1 MSREPSGEGLGAP
14 PPRPPESPRS
24 CPSCQGE
31 VRVTTLTCAGCG
43 TRIEG
48 RFSLC
53 RFCQLDDP
61 TRALLEG
68 FLRARGNIRELQ
80 KELGVSYPTARARL
94 DQLWEQLGYQKSDGV
109 PTETAEDIVAQLKAG
124 EIDVEEAESRL
135 RQRRSGSDRS

>member
-1 MSREPSGEGLGAP
+1 MTVEPSGRRDTSLG
-14 PPRPPESPRS
+14 PRPPESPRA

-53 RFCQLDDP
+53 RFCQLDES

-80 KELGVSYPTARARL
+80 RELGVSYPTARARL
-94 DQLWEQLGYQKSDGV
+94 EQLWDQLGYQKPDGD
-109 PTETAEDIVAQLKAG
+109 PPESAEDIVAQLKSG
-124 EIDVEEAESRL
+124 EIGIEEAESRL
-135 RQRRSGSDRS
+135 RQRRG